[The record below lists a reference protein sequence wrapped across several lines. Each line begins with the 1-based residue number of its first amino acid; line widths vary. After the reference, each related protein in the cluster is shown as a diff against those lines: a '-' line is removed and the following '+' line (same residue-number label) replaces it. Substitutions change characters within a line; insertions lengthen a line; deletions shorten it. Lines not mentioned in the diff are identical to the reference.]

1 MEISRIDQ
9 SFSPTRARREP
20 REARRTRETA
30 TANPKPNH
38 KPGGNH
44 SPNANTNA
52 TANANANTAPHHL
65 STAGRGGGEFTQCAA
80 LCVVGASWWMWQRLT
95 CLAAKFFF
103 RLSSSPPLGWVGGAC
118 GVRTGG
124 SRAPNLRLA
133 RLLSRAARHQK
144 LETCSRSRRFLHLK
158 DYISSFDRVWFQRE

>member
-38 KPGGNH
+38 KPGGHH
-44 SPNANTNA
+44 SPNA
-52 TANANANTAPHHL
+52 TANANANAAPHHL

-80 LCVVGASWWMWQRLT
+80 LCVVGASWWMRQRLT

-103 RLSSSPPLGWVGGAC
+103 RLSSPPLGWVGGAC

-158 DYISSFDRVWFQRE
+158 DYISSFDRVWFQREWLM